1 MIDIFGHMS
10 GIYVYMPIFSDNLSW
25 IHNIYLKYSYHS
37 RVDAETAATK
47 LSEDMNRITTWCCS
61 NSLLVNPGKT
71 KLLFNGHETDARAI
85 AGEFSHNSF

>member
-1 MIDIFGHMS
+1 M
-10 GIYVYMPIFSDNLSW
+10 
-25 IHNIYLKYSYHS
+25 
-37 RVDAETAATK
+37 DAETAATK